1 MIHWNQFSLG
11 IPWRIPSGAPSRI
24 PQRCPWEILLANSPG
39 DPLGG
44 SPWRRPQVFPQGDP
58 RGIPQGDVPGEPPS
72 PQGSLLGNPSGRPL
86 GEVTQGDHLWD
97 PPRGFTGGPSWLLAV
112 PRCGD
117 FKESAAEMSGILKVT
132 ILGSPT
138 AQVEAVQAEDPP
150 RFQSLELRIGP
161 GGFSTLG
168 ARIWP

>member
-1 MIHWNQFSLG
+1 M
-11 IPWRIPSGAPSRI
+11 
-24 PQRCPWEILLANSPG
+24 
-39 DPLGG
+39 
-44 SPWRRPQVFPQGDP
+44 FPQGDP

-138 AQVEAVQAEDPP
+138 AQVEAVQAEDPLEISTFGLKNKARGNSRLINSSFVQQIP
-150 RFQSLELRIGP
+150 HVTLTISLQSTCFHCFPKCAHNIY
-161 GGFSTLG
+161 
-168 ARIWP
+168 